1 MRGDLFNLSH
11 PLNANDCTTN
21 TLLFDLKQAARVVKT
36 INFAY
41 DFRESNALSRH

>member
-21 TLLFDLKQAARVVKT
+21 TLLFDLKQAARIVKN
-36 INFAY
+36 INFVH
-41 DFRESNALSRH
+41 DFYKSNALLQH